1 MLGGGGD
8 DSDESDSEEDD
19 EETPVKKVRI
29 LHSLYHLISGLQFM
43 TLVIFLEG

>member
-19 EETPVKKVRI
+19 EETPVKVRI